1 MKAHHH
7 TRSFLSTTT
16 TAFFSPHH
24 RSVKSET
31 KKKKGCFLFSCICSK
46 IVNALYICRVRPHRG
61 TCVCVRGCCC
71 RDWASV
77 TVCEEDKAMSV
88 KKKYTLLFCEPLRYA
103 AIPPLRLCF
112 WKVSIRYNQ
121 IVASVYWYVLNVL
134 PSSVTDPLFCWFG
147 VYIQHFK
154 NSQDQHKMN
163 KNIYPFNKAKQRF
176 WLDIT
181 IKNAACTFAAA
192 FLKMLACPWK

>member
-1 MKAHHH
+1 M
-7 TRSFLSTTT
+7 LSIFAVCGL
-16 TAFFSPHH
+16 TA
-24 RSVKSET
+24 V
-31 KKKKGCFLFSCICSK
+31 
-46 IVNALYICRVRPHRG
+46 RV
-61 TCVCVRGCCC
+61 CVCEAAAAETGHL
-71 RDWASV
+71 SLY
-77 TVCEEDKAMSV
+77 V
-88 KKKYTLLFCEPLRYA
+88 KKTRPCLWKKYTLLFCEPLRYA

-154 NSQDQHKMN
+154 NSQDQHKMS
-163 KNIYPFNKAKQRF
+163 KNIYPFLKAKQRF